1 MITVQ
6 SYDTKTQLP
15 KKSLTGPGVAIIS
28 PPISP
33 SKNPAL
39 GNITSYFAN
48 QSQQRVPPT
57 EAELLKLKYAYK
69 KAKIERKRKIG
80 KLVDRVSY
88 CGVRCICKDATEINA
103 VKGEKGGIYYQGM
116 QRCGSVWFCPDCM
129 YKLMKTRA
137 EELYD
142 QLQVYKKKDKVVLF
156 ATFTLQ
162 HKKGD
167 RLADLHAK
175 LLSAYQFANSHRT
188 WIDAKKK
195 VPVEY
200 LRALEVLY
208 GSNGWHP
215 HLHCLFVGDAEM
227 INTIQIFVNLYKQ
240 RLSKLGLVV
249 NDHTVTIDKW
259 NGSLDT
265 MTDYLFKGMIEKEI
279 TGGNLTKS
287 GKGQNFFELVDNG
300 DTQAVSEYIKV
311 MKGKRQYHHSKNFFD
326 DIEVKT
332 EEEILKD
339 DKVEDTLFT
348 IPVAVYADICKK
360 GIALHLLNEY
370 DYGGK
375 PRAIKLLEL
384 YDCDTGFLEMAMDT
398 FDSP

>member
-1 MITVQ
+1 MQ
-6 SYDTKTQLP
+6 SYEATIEFPNT
-15 KKSLTGPGVAIIS
+15 SLTGPGAALIS
-28 PPISP
+28 PPDP
-33 SKNPAL
+33 ARKNPAL

-48 QSQQRVPPT
+48 QSQQRVQLT
-57 EAELLKLKYAYK
+57 EEELVKLKYGYK
-69 KAKIERKRKIG
+69 KAKIEQKKKIG
-80 KLVDRVSY
+80 KKVPRVSY
-88 CGVRCICKDATEINA
+88 CGTRCICKDAIEINA
-103 VKGEKGGIYYQGM
+103 VRGEKGGIYYQGM

-137 EELYD
+137 TELYD

-215 HLHCLFVGDAEM
+215 HLHCLFVGDQEM
-227 INTIQIFVNLYKQ
+227 TETIKIFVNLYKQ

-249 NDHTVTIDKW
+249 NDHTVTVDKW
-259 NGSLDT
+259 NGTLDT

-287 GKGQNFFELVDNG
+287 GKGKNFFELIDDNN
-300 DTQAVSEYIKV
+300 DSATSEYIKV

-326 DIEVKT
+326 DVETKT

-348 IPVAVYADICKK
+348 IPADVYADICKK

-370 DYGGK
+370 DYGGRT
-375 PRAIKLLEL
+375 RAIKLLEL
-384 YDCDTGFLEMAMDT
+384 YDCDTVFLE
-398 FDSP
+398 